1 MDGTTIYVAC
11 ICGSFVDVLIIEL
24 LLSAAELLTFKVISL
39 IIVDTLV
46 GVQLSDNEE
55 AFLHAVGS
63 LVDLLLVC
71 GFAIHS
77 FIKIINSK
85 TKFISKR

>member
-1 MDGTTIYVAC
+1 MELQLMLLALS
-11 ICGSFVDVLIIEL
+11 GSFMVVLIIEL
-24 LLSAAELLTFKVISL
+24 LHSGAELLTFKVISL

-85 TKFISKR
+85 TKFISTR

>member
-1 MDGTTIYVAC
+1 MELQFMLLAFF
-11 ICGSFVDVLIIEL
+11 GSFVVVLIIEL
-24 LLSAAELLTFKVISL
+24 LHSAAELLTFKVISL

-55 AFLHAVGS
+55 AFLHTVGS

-85 TKFISKR
+85 TKFISTR